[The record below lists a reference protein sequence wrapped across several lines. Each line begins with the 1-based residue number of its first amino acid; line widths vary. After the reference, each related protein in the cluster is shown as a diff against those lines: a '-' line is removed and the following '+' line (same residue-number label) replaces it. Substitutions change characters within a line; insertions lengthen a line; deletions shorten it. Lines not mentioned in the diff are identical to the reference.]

1 MNPPIAAV
9 LFDWGDTLI
18 RYPGSTTDREG
29 HVACVEALY
38 RWLTGERVLGSS
50 DHERLTWS
58 GFLAGYDTV
67 TAGQFRVSKETLR
80 EHRLDDRMRGTLRT
94 CGCHGV
100 DDDKVVERMTAQF
113 VEILIARS
121 TPMPGVKE
129 VLGRLAEK
137 IPLGV
142 ISNHCAPSVVER
154 SLKGAGLAE
163 HLSSIVIS
171 GAFGWIKPDPRP
183 FAEAARQLRVPLSA
197 VLYVGNEFASD
208 VVGGKSA
215 GCRVAWL
222 VPDDAPTHQI
232 EKADFRLSTLRD
244 LLSLPGLNR
253 GDASVASR
261 RKAVN

>member
-38 RWLTGERVLGSS
+38 RWLAGERVLSLS
-50 DHERLTWS
+50 DHGRLTWAE
-58 GFLAGYDTV
+58 FLAAYDTV
-67 TAGQFRVSKETLR
+67 TAGQFRVSKETHR
-80 EHRLDDRMRGTLRT
+80 EHRLDDRMRGTLWT
-94 CGCHGV
+94 CGCHGA
-100 DDDKVVERMTAQF
+100 DDDRVVERMTAQF
-113 VEILIARS
+113 VEILIASS
-121 TPMPGVKE
+121 TPMPGAME
-129 VLGRLAEK
+129 VLARLAEK

-142 ISNHCAPSVVER
+142 VSNHCAPSVVEK
-154 SLKGAGLAE
+154 SLAGAGLVE

-171 GAFGWIKPDPRP
+171 GAFGWIKPDTRL
-183 FAEAARQLRVPLSA
+183 FAEAARQLGVPLSA
-197 VLYVGNEFASD
+197 VLYVGNEFTSD

-222 VPDDAPTHQI
+222 APNDALTNQI
-232 EKADFRLSTLRD
+232 EKADYRLSTLLD

-253 GDASVASR
+253 DDASVASL
-261 RKAVN
+261 

>member
-1 MNPPIAAV
+1 MNPPIAAI

-29 HVACVEALY
+29 HVACVDALY
-38 RWLTGERVLGSS
+38 RWLMGDRVLRTS
-50 DHERLTWS
+50 DHELLTWVE
-58 GFLAGYDTV
+58 FLAAYDTV

-94 CGCHGV
+94 CGCHGA
-100 DDDKVVERMTAQF
+100 DDDKLIERMTAEF
-113 VEILIARS
+113 AEILIARS
-121 TPMPGVKE
+121 APMPRVKE
-129 VLGRLAEK
+129 VLGRLADN

-142 ISNHCAPSVVER
+142 VSNHCAPSVVER
-154 SLKGAGLAE
+154 SLAGAGLSE
-163 HLSSIVIS
+163 YLSSVVIS

-183 FAEAARQLRVPLSA
+183 FAEAARQIGVPLDA

-222 VPDDAPTHQI
+222 APDNAPAHQI

-244 LLSLPGLNR
+244 LLALSDLKLGC
-253 GDASVASR
+253 AAVATT
-261 RKAVN
+261 